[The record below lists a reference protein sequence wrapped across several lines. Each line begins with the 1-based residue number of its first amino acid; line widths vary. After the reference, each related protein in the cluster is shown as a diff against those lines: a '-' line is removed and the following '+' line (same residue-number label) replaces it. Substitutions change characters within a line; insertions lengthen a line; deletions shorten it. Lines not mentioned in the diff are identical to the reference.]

1 MVSNY
6 QSPFFNIAYTVHPGW
21 IVRADYN
28 FYRYAEGGP
37 SGAQYCSTSTT
48 LPSATTAAPV
58 VLCSSLTGV
67 QTGMTLS
74 NAGETLARNFSANN
88 VTLGMH
94 WEF

>member
-1 MVSNY
+1 
-6 QSPFFNIAYTVHPGW
+6 
-21 IVRADYN
+21 
-28 FYRYAEGGP
+28 
-37 SGAQYCSTSTT
+37 
-48 LPSATTAAPV
+48 
-58 VLCSSLTGV
+58 V